1 MRPRPRAGGRRAGGA
16 ARRGRIVRHGERDEF
31 SRRAVGGRGRDDGAP
46 PHARLPR
53 DRDLDLARLD
63 EIAADLHLTV
73 EAADELDRAVGQP
86 AREVAHPIG
95 ALTRARR
102 MREALLRG
110 LLRIV
115 GIAARETRARD
126 DNLADGAAPRLAQ
139 SLVEYRDPR
148 AAAAAAAAAAS
159 MRRCVDA
166 RPRPRATHIGRR
178 ARRRFPHAAAIGAPR
193 FRFVSVVSRCRIA
206 AQWPA
211 AVLLIARKARRASA
225 RARRPRLPDVRPT
238 TTQELP

>member
-16 ARRGRIVRHGERDEF
+16 ARRGRIVRHDERVEF

-63 EIAADLHLTV
+63 EIAADLHLIV

-102 MREALLRG
+102 MREAPLRG

-148 AAAAAAAAAAS
+148 AAAAASTRRCVDAS
-159 MRRCVDA
+159 MRRCADA
-166 RPRPRATHIGRR
+166 SMRA
-178 ARRRFPHAAAIGAPR
+178 P
-193 FRFVSVVSRCRIA
+193 
-206 AQWPA
+206 
-211 AVLLIARKARRASA
+211 A
-225 RARRPRLPDVRPT
+225 RARRTSAGAPGGAFRTPPRLARRDFDSFR
-238 TTQELP
+238 L

>member
-53 DRDLDLARLD
+53 DRDLNLARLD

-148 AAAAAAAAAAS
+148 AAAAAAS

-166 RPRPRATHIGRR
+166 RPAR
-178 ARRRFPHAAAIGAPR
+178 ARRTSAGAPGGAFRTPPRLAPPR

>member
-16 ARRGRIVRHGERDEF
+16 AQRGRIVRHGERDEF

-73 EAADELDRAVGQP
+73 EAAHELDRAVGQP

-148 AAAAAAAAAAS
+148 AAAAAS
-159 MRRCVDA
+159 TRRCVDA
-166 RPRPRATHIGRR
+166 RPCPRATRIGRR

>member
-16 ARRGRIVRHGERDEF
+16 AQRGRIVRHGERDEF

-53 DRDLDLARLD
+53 DRDLNLARLD

-95 ALTRARR
+95 ALTCVRR

-126 DNLADGAAPRLAQ
+126 DNLADGAALRLAQ

-148 AAAAAAAAAAS
+148 AAAAAS
-159 MRRCVDA
+159 TRRCVDA
-166 RPRPRATHIGRR
+166 SMRAPAR
-178 ARRRFPHAAAIGAPR
+178 ARRTSAGAPGGAFRTPPRLAPPR